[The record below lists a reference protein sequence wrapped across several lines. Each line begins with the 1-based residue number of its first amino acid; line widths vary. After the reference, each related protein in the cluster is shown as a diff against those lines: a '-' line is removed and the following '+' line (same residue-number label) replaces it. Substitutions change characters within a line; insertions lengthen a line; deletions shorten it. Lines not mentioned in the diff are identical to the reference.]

1 MITLDMNLLKD
12 PTIYEQNRLP
22 HHADFTA
29 YASAAE
35 AEKKESSLRMSLNGI
50 WKFAYAINPESAL
63 PGFEQPDVNCHNWEE
78 IRVPAHIQMEGYG
91 VPQYANVQFP
101 WEGWQELKD
110 GELPEDYN
118 PVASYV
124 KYFKLPAGW
133 KGEKVC
139 ISFQG
144 VESAF
149 ALWLNGAYVGYAE
162 DSFDPSEFDLT
173 PYLVDGENKLA
184 VQVYKWCSGSWC
196 EDQDFFRFS
205 GIYRDVYLYLVPRA
219 SIFDFKADPAVDDSY
234 TKGALT
240 VTVKGEGEGT
250 VTAQLRGFGLALEQ
264 KAVLASEVKLLF
276 PEQEVALWSAEVPNL
291 YTLTLTVSDAGGE
304 VTQVICQK
312 IGFRRFEMIDHIMCI
327 NGKRI
332 VIKGANRHEFSS
344 TKGRAIGYEEAL
356 TDVITMKQNNINAI
370 RTCHYPDGAALYELC
385 DEYGLY
391 MMAETNL
398 ESHGTWD
405 EIVRGV
411 KPESEAVP
419 GDKAEWEPVLLDRVR
434 ANYERN
440 KNHPSVIIWSCGN
453 ESHGGSVIYHM
464 SEEFRRLDPSRL
476 VHYEGIVR
484 DRRYNDTSDMESQMY
499 TSAAEVEAFLQKDR
513 SKPFLLCE
521 YAHAMG
527 NSCGAMHKYTDLS
540 DREPLY
546 QGGFIWDYIDQSLDK
561 KDRYG
566 KVFQAYGGDFG
577 DRPSD
582 YNFSG
587 NGIVYG
593 GDRSPSP
600 KMQEV
605 KFNYQNISVDVSPRK
620 LTIKNKNL
628 FVNTDAYDCVIC
640 LARDGHPVCEKTES
654 YCVAPL
660 SEGTFE
666 IPTELATEPGEYTIT
681 VSFLLKEDTK
691 WAKKGH
697 EVAFGQSVYWV
708 DGKEES
714 HAGKMRVIHGNFDIG
729 VIGDDFRVLF
739 SRLEGGM
746 VSYQYGG
753 KEYIEMIPRPNFW
766 RAPTDNDR
774 GNLMPFRY
782 AQWKVASMY
791 LTTKHTDFDGNSG
804 FDMEEREDCVSLTFH
819 YDLPTT
825 PAAKCA
831 LKHTVFGDG
840 TVRTTL
846 TYDPVAEL
854 GDMPEFGVMFKINAD
869 YKNVEW
875 YGNGP
880 AETYAD
886 RKHGAKLGIY
896 KNGTKLGIYRNR
908 ADDNMA
914 AYLVPQECGNKTDV
928 RWAKVTDDRGRGL
941 FFSGERMNFSALP
954 YTPHELENAAHP
966 FELPEVHY
974 TVIRASSAQM
984 GVAGDDSWGAKT
996 HPEYLLDVSKKM
1008 EFSFDMKGI

>member
-12 PTIYEQNRLP
+12 PAIYEQNRLP

-110 GELPEDYN
+110 GELPEDFN

-124 KYFKLPAGW
+124 KYFELPAGW

-173 PYLVDGENKLA
+173 PYLADGENKLA

-250 VTAQLRGFGLALEQ
+250 VTARLKGFGLAMEQ
-264 KAVLASEVKLLF
+264 KDALGSETKLSF
-276 PEQEVALWSAEVPNL
+276 PEQEVALWSAETPNL
-291 YTLTLTVSDAGGE
+291 YTLTLTVSDAGGT
-304 VTQVICQK
+304 VTQVIRQS

-419 GDKAEWEPVLLDRVR
+419 GNKAEWEPVLLDRVR

-476 VHYEGIVR
+476 VHYEGIAR

-513 SKPFLLCE
+513 SKPFVLCE

-546 QGGFIWDYIDQSLDK
+546 QGGFIWDYIDQSIDK

-577 DRPSD
+577 DRPAD

-587 NGIVYG
+587 NGIAYG
-593 GDRSPSP
+593 GDRAPSP

-605 KFNYQNISVDVSPRK
+605 KFNYQNISIDVSPGK

-628 FVNTDAYDCVIC
+628 FVNTDAYDCVIR
-640 LARDGHPVCEKTES
+640 LARDGHPVCEKMES
-654 YCVAPL
+654 YSVAPL
-660 SEGTFE
+660 SEGTFDF
-666 IPTELATEPGEYTIT
+666 PAELASEPGEYTIT

-714 HAGKMRVIHGNFDIG
+714 HAGKMRVVHGNFDIG

-753 KEYIEMIPRPNFW
+753 REYIEMIPRPNFW

-774 GNLMPFRY
+774 GNLMPYRY
-782 AQWKVASMY
+782 AQWKTASMY
-791 LTTKHTDFDGNSG
+791 LTTKHTNFDGNSG

-869 YKNVEW
+869 YENVEW

-886 RKHGAKLGIY
+886 RKRGAKLGIY
-896 KNGTKLGIYRNR
+896 RNKV
-908 ADDNMA
+908 ADNMA
-914 AYLVPQECGNKTDV
+914 AYLMPQECGNKTDV
-928 RWAKVTDDRGRGL
+928 RWAKVTDNRGRGL
-941 FFSGERMNFSALP
+941 LFSGEQMNFSALP

-966 FELPEVHY
+966 FELPKVHY

>member
-1 MITLDMNLLKD
+1 MITLDVNLLKD

-22 HHADFTA
+22 HHADFVA

-35 AEKKESSLRMSLNGI
+35 AAAKGSSLRMSLGGI
-50 WKFAYAINPESAL
+50 WKFAYAPNLESAL
-63 PGFEQPDVNCHNWEE
+63 PDFEKMDVNCHHWAD

-91 VPQYANVQFP
+91 VPHYANVQYP
-101 WEGWQELKD
+101 WDGWQELKD
-110 GELPEDYN
+110 GELPEDFN

-124 KYFKLPAGW
+124 KYFSLPAGW
-133 KGEKVC
+133 KGERVC

-173 PYLVDGENKLA
+173 PYLADGENKLA

-205 GIYRDVYLYLVPRA
+205 GIYRDVYLYRVPRA
-219 SIFDFKADPAVDDSY
+219 GILDFKADAAVDDSY
-234 TKGALT
+234 TKGMLT
-240 VTVKGEGEGT
+240 VTVKGTGTGT
-250 VTAQLRGFGLALEQ
+250 VTARVDGFGLEMEQ
-264 KAVLASEVKLLF
+264 SQTLGEEIVLSF
-276 PEQEVALWSAEVPNL
+276 PEHEAALWSAETPNL
-291 YTLTLTVSDAGGE
+291 YTLTLTVSDETGA
-304 VTQVICQK
+304 VTQVICEK
-312 IGFRRFEMIDHIMCI
+312 VGFRRFEMIGNLMCL

-332 VIKGANRHEFSS
+332 VLKGVNRHEFSS
-344 TKGRAIGYEEAL
+344 TKGRAVGYEEAL
-356 TDVITMKQNNINAI
+356 TDVVTMKRNNINAV
-370 RTCHYPDGAALYELC
+370 RTCHYPDGEALYGLC

-405 EIVRGV
+405 AIERGV
-411 KPESEAVP
+411 KPVSEALP
-419 GDKAEWEPVLLDRVR
+419 GDRSEWEPMLLDRVR

-453 ESHGGSVIYHM
+453 ESFGGSVLYHM
-464 SEEFRRLDPSRL
+464 SEEFRRLDASRL
-476 VHYEGIVR
+476 VHYEGIFH
-484 DRRYNDTSDMESQMY
+484 DRRYNGTSDMESQMY
-499 TSAAEVEAFLQKDR
+499 TSAADVEVFLQRDR
-513 SKPFLLCE
+513 SKPFIMCE

-527 NSCGAMHKYTDLS
+527 NSCGGMHKYTDLT

-566 KVFQAYGGDFG
+566 NVFQAYGGDFG

-582 YNFSG
+582 YTFSG

-593 GDRSPSP
+593 SDRAPSP

-605 KFNYQNISVDVSPRK
+605 KFNYQNISIDVTQK
-620 LTIKNKNL
+620 KMHIKNKHL
-628 FVNTDAYDCVIC
+628 LVNTDAYDCVVR
-640 LARDGHPVCEKTES
+640 LEKDGYPVCEKTVVCSVE
-654 YCVAPL
+654 PL
-660 SEGTFE
+660 REETFGL
-666 IPTELATEPGEYTIT
+666 PFELPQEPGEYTIT
-681 VSFLLKEDTK
+681 VSFLLRENTR

-697 EVAFGQSVYWV
+697 EVAFGQYVFQV
-708 DGKEES
+708 DGEEVS
-714 HAGKMRVIHGNFDIG
+714 HAGQMRVIHGNFNVG
-729 VIGDDFRVLF
+729 VIGDGFSVLF
-739 SRLEGGM
+739 SRLEGGL
-746 VSYQYGG
+746 VSYRYGG
-753 KEYIEMIPRPNFW
+753 KEYIETIPRPNFW
-766 RAPTDNDR
+766 RAPNDNDR
-774 GNLMPFRY
+774 GSLMPYRY
-782 AQWKVASMY
+782 AQWKAASMY
-791 LTTKHTDFDGNSG
+791 LTTKHTNFDGCSG
-804 FDMEEREDCVSLTFH
+804 FDIEETKDSVSLTFH

-825 PAAKCA
+825 PAAACS

-846 TYDPVAEL
+846 IYDPVEAL
-854 GDMPEFGVMFKINAD
+854 GDMPEFGVMFKISAD
-869 YKNVEW
+869 YAHVEW

-886 RKHGAKLGIY
+886 RKRGAKLGIY
-896 KNGTKLGIYRNR
+896 KNNV
-908 ADDNMA
+908 ADNLA

-928 RWAKVTDDRGRGL
+928 RWAKVTDSRGRGL
-941 FFSGERMNFSALP
+941 LLSGSGMNFSALP
-954 YTPHELENAAHP
+954 YTPHELENAAHTY
-966 FELPEVHY
+966 ELPPVHY
-974 TVIRASSAQM
+974 TVLRVSGGQM
-984 GVAGDDSWGAKT
+984 GVAGDDSWGART
-996 HPEYLLDVSKKM
+996 HPEYLLDVSGPM